1 MIDDNVFGVKKL
13 TLKEIPV
20 DERPREK
27 LLSRGP
33 QALSDAELLAII
45 LVGGTRKESA
55 VQLAQR
61 MLAGGLVDLERL
73 TAPQMKKQFHGVGTA
88 RAAQVKAALELAR
101 RYSGELPLDRIR
113 FSNSKTVFE
122 YCHREFRGKKKE
134 EFWVLS
140 LDAKNKLNKKELVSN
155 GTLMSSLVHPREV
168 FETAIRN
175 SAAGIIVLH
184 NHPSGDPEPSPED
197 RRVTAQLAEAGK
209 LLGIPLL
216 DHVIIGNTSY
226 YSFKDSGTL

>member
-1 MIDDNVFGVKKL
+1 MLI
-13 TLKEIPV
+13 
-20 DERPREK
+20 
-27 LLSRGP
+27 RGP

-45 LVGGTRKESA
+45 LGSGTRQESA
-55 VQLAQR
+55 VQMAQR
-61 MLAGGLVDLERL
+61 MLANGLVGLERQ
-73 TAPQMKKQFHGVGTA
+73 TAAELKKQFHGVGTA

-101 RYSGELPLDRIR
+101 RYSGEIPADGFR
-113 FSNSKTVFE
+113 FCNSKTVFE
-122 YCHREFRGKKKE
+122 YCHSEFRGKKKE

-140 LDAKNKLNKKELVSN
+140 LDAKNKLNKKELISN

-209 LLGIPLL
+209 VLGIPLL
-216 DHVIIGNTSY
+216 DHVIIGSRSY
-226 YSFKDSGTL
+226 YSFKDNGVL